1 MIAEGEEFERNE
13 VMVMS
18 EKVRQLQSIYKSVEE
33 AGSHAFLNEIR
44 ALNASLINKWEEFE
58 NSLATHM
65 SNLDLSLKF
74 QETLFEVINSCCF
87 SCGDNPVII
96 PLINPPRLVTGVRRV
111 SRSSTLW
118 RRREMCVTDRR
129 RWLLLSLNSLSSSTP
144 QGQSKWTE

>member
-1 MIAEGEEFERNE
+1 MKSLIAEGEEFERNE

-74 QETLFEVINSCCF
+74 QETLFEVINS
-87 SCGDNPVII
+87 IM
-96 PLINPPRLVTGVRRV
+96 LLQ
-111 SRSSTLW
+111 LW
-118 RRREMCVTDRR
+118 
-129 RWLLLSLNSLSSSTP
+129 
-144 QGQSKWTE
+144 G